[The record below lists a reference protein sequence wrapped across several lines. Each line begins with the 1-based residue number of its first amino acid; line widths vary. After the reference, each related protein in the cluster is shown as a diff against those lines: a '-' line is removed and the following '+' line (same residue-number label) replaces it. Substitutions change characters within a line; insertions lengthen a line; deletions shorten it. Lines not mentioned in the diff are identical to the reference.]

1 MGEGGVCYGGN
12 GVSRSGHNFNI
23 SLVYSF
29 YKESMLYWKEIERK
43 KVIS

>member
-1 MGEGGVCYGGN
+1 MEGVCYGGN
-12 GVSRSGHNFNI
+12 GVSRSGRNFKI